1 MRLNALSPSLSIL
14 FAKSLK
20 PNGILVDGKILDE
33 ISMLDSFLFYLIA
46 YDDVHTCFGNVFF
59 RGRNPFET
67 KEEPKD
73 KLSILAISLHFSDRL
88 VSPHLAAFLD
98 GSLLGSVVIRPS
110 IEWESLERLL
120 LIIVLKRWLRVLL
133 ISLEDFFRSLSDQIY
148 RSTEHHK
155 FVREHIVK
163 QLKIHRELYEGY
175 VPMVYDEY
183 LKKMSKAGE
192 WGDHVTLQAAADSVL
207 SGGTMDGVVEGILD
221 SLKVGA
227 APESVTHDP
236 KVGDFAVEAIGRDMC
251 LLARLEDTHY
261 ISL

>member
-1 MRLNALSPSLSIL
+1 MTIAIVKL
-14 FAKSLK
+14 LK
-20 PNGILVDGKILDE
+20 
-33 ISMLDSFLFYLIA
+33 
-46 YDDVHTCFGNVFF
+46 
-59 RGRNPFET
+59 
-67 KEEPKD
+67 
-73 KLSILAISLHFSDRL
+73 
-88 VSPHLAAFLD
+88 
-98 GSLLGSVVIRPS
+98 
-110 IEWESLERLL
+110 EWESLERLL
-120 LIIVLKRWLRVLL
+120 LITVLKRWLRVLL
-133 ISLEDFFRSLSDQIY
+133 ISLEAFFRSLSDQIY

-207 SGGTMDGVVEGILD
+207 SSSLFRVSVGLHPIIPVSSRLSKEWRQSAKMTQRHNGMMVADVILKRSGGTMDGVVEGILD

-236 KVGDFAVEAIGRDMC
+236 KVGDCAVEAIGRDMC

-261 ISL
+261 IHL